1 MKRLA
6 IVLFFAAIITVPGHS
21 MVNGRDIIV
30 TMDKIQLIPNRS
42 DKNRATIT
50 LNQPTINYKVQFGMN
65 ESTPLTPSRFVNL
78 WSTPTS
84 GTDSFAANHPN
95 ATLTFWDSRREYVE
109 MNFVI
114 RNTTVSSNGIT
125 LDVEFLGDQNPIH
138 ISQAATS
145 NHTASSTYIPVA
157 QFNNKLGGQ
166 ILSGVMIVDSSPWD
180 PRD

>member
-1 MKRLA
+1 MKKFA
-6 IVLFFAAIITVPGHS
+6 IVLFLAAIISVPGHT

-65 ESTPLTPSRFVNL
+65 GATPLTQSRFANL
-78 WSTPTS
+78 WSTSAS
-84 GTDSFAANHPN
+84 GTNSFAANHPN
-95 ATLTFWDSRREYVE
+95 ATLTFWDSKREYVE

-114 RNTTVSSNGIT
+114 LNVTTRSNGIT
-125 LDVEFLGDQNPIH
+125 LDVEFLGGKNPIH
-138 ISQAATS
+138 ISQVATS
-145 NHTASSTYIPVA
+145 NHTATSTFIPVT
-157 QFNNKLGGQ
+157 QFNNKIGGQ
-166 ILSGVMIVDSSPWD
+166 IKSGVLIVDSSFWD